1 MNMTTEVV
9 SVFGNLLPGLATNMR
24 ETSKQPRE
32 MDRETENAP
41 NKRPKAARRGQR
53 GGRRQIADENLN
65 SVVTLLANLSL
76 QQEDALNRLRL
87 DTSFT
92 FHLQQQGPGTI
103 LLPLFK
109 AGQEWQ
115 QKQKKGENVPPMRI
129 VALGLL
135 LKEVAARV
143 QLMVGDPTAVENA
156 MKHQW
161 LDQQKRFVYQEWN
174 SATKQVEPSATA
186 KSLKVEEATELIN
199 QVAELCLPDLV
210 TRFCAQRR
218 PKQEPQ
224 EGDKAVFLI
233 EVAMR
238 DPRANILHQ
247 KLRQLANCAVWNVV
261 GAQLQPPNQQR
272 HGLAM
277 ALQKAL
283 ENI

>member
-1 MNMTTEVV
+1 MTTEVV

-53 GGRRQIADENLN
+53 GGRRQVADENLN

-115 QKQKKGENVPPMRI
+115 QKQKKGEN
-129 VALGLL
+129 
-135 LKEVAARV
+135 EVVARV

-174 SATKQVEPSATA
+174 SATKKVEPSATA
-186 KSLKVEEATELIN
+186 KSLTVEEATELIN